1 MRKPIA
7 EITSDHSMRLIEEDG
22 RTTLVIYRPDG
33 SVLKEVVFMAPPKLE
48 GSDADEDDY

>member
-7 EITSDHSMRLIEEDG
+7 EITSDHNMRLIEEDG